1 LDRRSFF
8 RQGLR
13 KASEIAV
20 KEVEAHIKRKIR
32 WIRPPYALAELEF
45 LLTCTRCGDCIS
57 ACPHQVIFP
66 LPASVGT
73 QIAGTPAL
81 DLLNKACH
89 LCPEWHCLKVCQPRA
104 LRLPQTEHENDKS
117 FENQSDTS
125 NIAVKNK
132 VEIIPIPLPR
142 LALSK
147 LDESRCLPYKGPEC
161 GACRGV
167 CPVEGAMVWNM
178 EKPRIIKELCVGCA
192 LCRVACIVEPK
203 AIAILNPNQHIDD
216 C

>member
-1 LDRRSFF
+1 LDRRGFF

-20 KEVEAHIKRKIR
+20 KEVEAQIKRKIR
-32 WIRPPYALAELEF
+32 WIRPPYALSELEF
-45 LLTCTRCGDCIS
+45 LLTCTRCGECIS
-57 ACPHQVIFP
+57 ACPHKVIFP
-66 LPASVGT
+66 LPASVST
-73 QIAGTPAL
+73 QVAGTPAL
-81 DLLNKACH
+81 DLMNTAWH

-104 LRLPQTEHENDKS
+104 LRLAQSDNDNDSDKS
-117 FENQSDTS
+117 LKNQSDT
-125 NIAVKNK
+125 VTENK
-132 VEIIPIPLPR
+132 AKLISIPLPR

-147 LDESRCLPYKGPEC
+147 LNTEHCLPYKGPEC

-167 CPVEGAMVWNM
+167 CPVEGAMVWDL

-203 AIAILNPNQHIDD
+203 AITMLNPNLDIDD
-216 C
+216 HK

>member
-1 LDRRSFF
+1 LDRRGFF

-13 KASEIAV
+13 KVSEIAV

-45 LLTCTRCGDCIS
+45 LLTCTRCGECIS

-66 LPASVGT
+66 LPTSVGT

-104 LRLPQTEHENDKS
+104 LRLPQPNSDHEES
-117 FENQSDTS
+117 LENQSDKKH
-125 NIAVKNK
+125 NEAQVIA
-132 VEIIPIPLPR
+132 IPLPR

-161 GACRGV
+161 GACRGS
-167 CPVEGAMVWNM
+167 CPVDGAMVWNM
-178 EKPRIIKELCVGCA
+178 EKPRIINDLCVGCA

-203 AIAILNPNQHIDD
+203 AIAILNPNLNVDD
-216 C
+216 LDS

>member
-1 LDRRSFF
+1 MDRRDFF

-13 KASEIAV
+13 KASEVAV

-32 WIRPPYALAELEF
+32 WIRPPYALGELEF
-45 LLTCTRCGDCIS
+45 LLTCTRCGECIS
-57 ACPHQVIFP
+57 ACPHHVIFP

-104 LRLPQTEHENDKS
+104 LRLPQSDNSDRDETAK
-117 FENQSDTS
+117 NQSNS
-125 NIAVKNK
+125 VVENK
-132 VEIIPIPLPR
+132 AKLISIPLPR

-147 LDESRCLPYKGPEC
+147 LNCLFKYLTKSFTLLPSYTPQ
-161 GACRGV
+161 
-167 CPVEGAMVWNM
+167 
-178 EKPRIIKELCVGCA
+178 L
-192 LCRVACIVEPK
+192 
-203 AIAILNPNQHIDD
+203 
-216 C
+216 